1 MAIQS
6 STSLQHLPYDKHLEK
21 QLPESVLPRLAF
33 ATQKVEE
40 MVAVAKAARADK
52 SKKLQLP
59 PVGEPEPVPW

>member
-1 MAIQS
+1 MSIQT
-6 STSLQHLPYDKHLEK
+6 STSLQHLPYNKQLEK

-40 MVAVAKAARADK
+40 MVAVAKSAKADK

-59 PVGEPEPVPW
+59 PVGELLS